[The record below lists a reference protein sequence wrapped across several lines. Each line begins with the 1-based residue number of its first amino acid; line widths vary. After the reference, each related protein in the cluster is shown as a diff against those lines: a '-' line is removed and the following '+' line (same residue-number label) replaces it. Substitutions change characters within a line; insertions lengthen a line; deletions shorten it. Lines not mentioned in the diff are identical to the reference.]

1 MTTDSDASLQILRA
15 ELTAMIDRY
24 DRERTED
31 RVERRE
37 FESQITGAVRDVA
50 AAVSK
55 IDIYQAE
62 QNNINDRVTT
72 QDAHINA
79 LAENVRDLQINQAG
93 LISMRDEA
101 RTIKTTLIGF
111 VLTTILGGA
120 FVGYNQVTS
129 TKSDDVTKALIKIA
143 EKLDKD

>member
-1 MTTDSDASLQILRA
+1 MV
-15 ELTAMIDRY
+15 DRY
-24 DRERTED
+24 DRDRAED
-31 RVERRE
+31 RAERRE
-37 FESQITGAVRDVA
+37 FESQITKAVQDVA

-72 QDAHINA
+72 QDAHISA

-111 VLTTILGGA
+111 VLTTMLGGA
-120 FVGYNQVTS
+120 FVGYNQMTS
-129 TKSDDVTKALIKIA
+129 PKTDEATKALIKIA
-143 EKLDKD
+143 EKLDKG